1 MNAFAE
7 GVFNALLSWL
17 RLGSQRLFRYFS
29 SGSEDGFL
37 TWLGDHWLGAVAALC
52 VLGLVID
59 YVVWY
64 FRWRPDLAWRTRMR
78 HFMARMRGE
87 EMRRKDTQQF
97 AHGYQD
103 SSFFQEY
110 VGSAPEQ
117 PAEYDNEETDG
128 MTASGSYGPAY
139 TFDQSAPQ
147 RPYVRQYRSSGKKKA
162 NLIRQW
168 VEGSDNDQP
177 VDRIPLNV
185 DQRQA
190 FHDPVYPEKIDPDD
204 Y

>member
-7 GVFNALLSWL
+7 GVFNALLCWL
-17 RLGSQRLFRYFS
+17 RLASQRLFRFFS
-29 SGSEDGFL
+29 TGTEDGFL
-37 TWLGDHWLGAVAALC
+37 TWLGDHWFFTVVFLC
-52 VLGLVID
+52 VLGLITD

-64 FRWRPDLAWRTRMR
+64 FRWRPDVAWRTRVR
-78 HFMARMRGE
+78 HFFARMRGE

-97 AHGYQD
+97 AQGYQD

-110 VGSAPEQ
+110 VGNVPE
-117 PAEYDNEETDG
+117 PGEDYDYDEPVYDAIPEEEQQLYTDY
-128 MTASGSYGPAY
+128 TAGG
-139 TFDQSAPQ
+139 QK
-147 RPYVRQYRSSGKKKA
+147 PYVRQYRSNGKRKA

-168 VEGSDNDQP
+168 MEGDDSDQKI
-177 VDRIPLNV
+177 DRLPLNV

-190 FHDPVYPEKIDPDD
+190 FHDPVYPEKTDRDD

>member
-1 MNAFAE
+1 MNASVSYA
-7 GVFNALLSWL
+7 
-17 RLGSQRLFRYFS
+17 S
-29 SGSEDGFL
+29 SHTD
-37 TWLGDHWLGAVAALC
+37 D
-52 VLGLVID
+52 
-59 YVVWY
+59 
-64 FRWRPDLAWRTRMR
+64 
-78 HFMARMRGE
+78 
-87 EMRRKDTQQF
+87 QF
-97 AHGYQD
+97 
-103 SSFFQEY
+103 
-110 VGSAPEQ
+110 
-117 PAEYDNEETDG
+117 
-128 MTASGSYGPAY
+128 
-139 TFDQSAPQ
+139 APQ